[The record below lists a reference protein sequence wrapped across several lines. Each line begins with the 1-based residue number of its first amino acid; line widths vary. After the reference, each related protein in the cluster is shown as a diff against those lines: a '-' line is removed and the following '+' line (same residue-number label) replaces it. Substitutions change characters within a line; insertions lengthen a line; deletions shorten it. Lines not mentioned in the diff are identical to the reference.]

1 MKSTWENKKE
11 KMSLNYWQR
20 SIWDAKGE
28 PRKHLWT
35 VDDRREGR
43 RSLKTYENTL
53 NVNLP
58 VKIINVLNSINSINN
73 VCVVNVTRHTN
84 KKHL

>member
-58 VKIINVLNSINSINN
+58 VKNYKCAKQYKLYKQ
-73 VCVVNVTRHTN
+73 CMCCKCYLAHE
-84 KKHL
+84 